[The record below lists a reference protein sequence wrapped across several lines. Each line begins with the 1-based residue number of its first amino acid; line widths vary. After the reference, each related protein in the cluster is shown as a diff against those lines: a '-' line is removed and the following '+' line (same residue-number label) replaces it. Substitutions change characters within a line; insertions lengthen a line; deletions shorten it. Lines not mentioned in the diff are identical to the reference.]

1 MNPSSAV
8 DVVTGSFQLQLQTQ
22 QATAAIV
29 QELLLKINASG
40 LSARS
45 LLREHTADDVIDCA
59 NRLAIDKPAALAQR
73 GILNAALPGGIHTR
87 LRCRF
92 VSDLVS

>member
-8 DVVTGSFQLQLQTQ
+8 DVVTGSVQLQTQ

-40 LSARS
+40 LSAHS
-45 LLREHTADDVIDCA
+45 LFREHTADDVIGCA
-59 NRLAIDKPAALAQR
+59 NRLAIYKPAALAQR
-73 GILNAALPGGIHTR
+73 GILNAALP
-87 LRCRF
+87 
-92 VSDLVS
+92 

>member
-8 DVVTGSFQLQLQTQ
+8 DVVTGSVQLQTQ

-40 LSARS
+40 LSAHC
-45 LLREHTADDVIDCA
+45 LFREHTADDVIGCA
-59 NRLAIDKPAALAQR
+59 NRLAISYKPAALAQR

-92 VSDLVS
+92 VSDLAN